1 MHRTHTIVQ
10 PSTATTTTTMKTL
23 GITAEKESESRIP
36 PKKKK
41 LKETR
46 QLRNYNATQRAA
58 FCLTVNGELKET

>member
-1 MHRTHTIVQ
+1 
-10 PSTATTTTTMKTL
+10 MKTL
-23 GITAEKESESRIP
+23 GITAEKESVSRIS